1 MNPNSA
7 RPHRV
12 LAACLVLCL
21 AACGDGDDSSPAA
34 VTPSDTVGTT
44 VGTISAFGSVFVN
57 GVEFDD
63 ARATVTINGV
73 VTSRSRLREGMVV
86 EVRGRFN
93 GDGSGVADS
102 IDRFDC
108 VQGPI
113 TAINRVQ
120 NTVTVLGEIVD
131 VGGDTVFAGVAIR
144 DLNGFAIGDAV
155 EVSCLQDR
163 SGNRVRATRMERLGV
178 FENGV
183 SDVDITGTV
192 EDFDSVNRTCT
203 INGVAVTFTGVA
215 GTGVP
220 AGLANGMTL
229 RASGSNYTG
238 GVLIADR
245 LRDRDRDRLAYD
257 DADQLE
263 VEGYIESYVS
273 PSDFKIDG
281 QRVDASA
288 AVFRNGTAADLAN
301 GLKVEA
307 EGELAGQVLVARLL
321 RFREV
326 DSVRIEAGMQ
336 SSNVGASSLVVLGQ
350 TVAITADTVLTDRLV
365 SPLQPQ
371 RIALSAISVGDRIEL
386 RAFKNTSGGLVAI
399 AVQRTE
405 ADPLVVVK
413 AAAESKT
420 VATQLMLTGI
430 GITTGPATVYRG
442 LDGSLL
448 SADDFYAAVQVPVAV
463 PSVIHARGVVAGL
476 SSVGVDAT
484 RDTST
489 TGEVELAD

>member
-1 MNPNSA
+1 
-7 RPHRV
+7 V
-12 LAACLVLCL
+12 LTACLVLCL
-21 AACGDGDDSSPAA
+21 AACGGDGDDSSSAA
-34 VTPSDTVGTT
+34 VTPTDTAGVA

-63 ARATVTINGV
+63 SRATVTINGV
-73 VTSRSRLREGMVV
+73 VTTRSRLREGMVV
-86 EVRGRFN
+86 EVQGRFN
-93 GDGSGVADS
+93 GDGSAVADS

-131 VGGDTVFAGVAIR
+131 VGDDTVFDGVAIR

-178 FENGV
+178 FNNGV

-192 EDFDSVNRTCT
+192 EGLDSVNRTCT
-203 INGVAVTFTGVA
+203 IKGVAVTFAGITGA
-215 GTGVP
+215 GVP
-220 AGLANGMTL
+220 AGLANGMTV

-245 LRDRDRDRLAYD
+245 LRDRDRDRLSYP
-257 DADQLE
+257 DADRLE

-281 QRVDASA
+281 QRVDAST

-307 EGELAGQVLVARLL
+307 EGVLAGQVLVASVL
-321 RFREV
+321 RIREV
-326 DSVRIEAGMQ
+326 ESVRIEAGMQ

-350 TVAITADTVLTDRLV
+350 TVSITADTVLTDRLSV
-365 SPLQPQ
+365 PLQPQ
-371 RIALSAISVGDRIEL
+371 RIALSALSAGDRIEL
-386 RAFKNTSGGLVAI
+386 RAYKNSSGGLVAM

-413 AAAESKT
+413 AAADSKM
-420 VATQLMLTGI
+420 VATQLVLTGI
-430 GITTGPATVYRG
+430 GITTGPATVYRA

-448 SADDFYAAVQVPVAV
+448 SANDFYTAVQVPAAVA
-463 PSVIHARGVVAGL
+463 SVIHARGVVASL

-484 RDTST
+484 RDTSS
-489 TGEVELAD
+489 TGEVELVD

>member
-1 MNPNSA
+1 M
-7 RPHRV
+7 
-12 LAACLVLCL
+12 
-21 AACGDGDDSSPAA
+21 
-34 VTPSDTVGTT
+34 
-44 VGTISAFGSVFVN
+44 
-57 GVEFDD
+57 
-63 ARATVTINGV
+63 
-73 VTSRSRLREGMVV
+73 
-86 EVRGRFN
+86 
-93 GDGSGVADS
+93 
-102 IDRFDC
+102 
-108 VQGPI
+108 
-113 TAINRVQ
+113 
-120 NTVTVLGEIVD
+120 
-131 VGGDTVFAGVAIR
+131 
-144 DLNGFAIGDAV
+144 
-155 EVSCLQDR
+155 
-163 SGNRVRATRMERLGV
+163 
-178 FENGV
+178 
-183 SDVDITGTV
+183 
-192 EDFDSVNRTCT
+192 
-203 INGVAVTFTGVA
+203 
-215 GTGVP
+215 
-220 AGLANGMTL
+220 
-229 RASGSNYTG
+229 
-238 GVLIADR
+238 
-245 LRDRDRDRLAYD
+245 
-257 DADQLE
+257 
-263 VEGYIESYVS
+263 S

-307 EGELAGQVLVARLL
+307 EGELAGQVLVASLL

-413 AAAESKT
+413 AAADSKT
-420 VATQLMLTGI
+420 VATQLVLTGI